1 MHSPSNEKSPIAMAA
16 PLTIRD
22 SQASPEAPAPSTTA
36 QELAHLAREFLVV
49 VLFAYAILSALL
61 PALAFV
67 LARLL
72 PAFAVPDASPL
83 AVPDASPLAVPDA
96 PPLAHVH
103 LLRVVLVCTALV
115 FAIYGAAVAAY
126 FGVRK
131 YWCARKDWC
140 ARRAT
145 DLEKGSEEECA
156 SLLLSRRGPI
166 AL

>member
-16 PLTIRD
+16 SLTVQD
-22 SQASPEAPAPSTTA
+22 SQGSPEAPAPSSTA

-72 PAFAVPDASPL
+72 PAFAVPDAPSF
-83 AVPDASPLAVPDA
+83 AIDI
-96 PPLAHVH
+96 AHVH
-103 LLRVVLVCTALV
+103 LLRVVFVCTALV
-115 FAIYGAAVAAY
+115 FAVYGAAVAAY
-126 FGVRK
+126 
-131 YWCARKDWC
+131 WCARKYWC

-156 SLLLSRRGPI
+156 SLLSRRGPI

>member
-1 MHSPSNEKSPIAMAA
+1 MHSPSNEKSPIAMGA
-16 PLTIRD
+16 PITD
-22 SQASPEAPAPSTTA
+22 NQASPEAPAPSSTA

-72 PAFAVPDASPL
+72 PAFAVPDAPS
-83 AVPDASPLAVPDA
+83 
-96 PPLAHVH
+96 LAHVH
-103 LLRVVLVCTALV
+103 LLRVVFVCTALV
-115 FAIYGAAVAAY
+115 FAVYGAAVAAY
-126 FGVRK
+126 FAVRR
-131 YWCARKDWC
+131 YWCARRDWCTRKDWC
-140 ARRAT
+140 ARKYWCAGRSV